1 MLTRIVRMA
10 FRPEETENFRMIF
23 NRSKYLIRNMPGC
36 HHLELHTDYQD
47 DSIFFTISIWETET
61 DLENYRK
68 SSVFKETWKDTKA
81 LFREKP
87 IAYSL
92 RNQEIL
98 DSNK

>member
-10 FRPEETENFRMIF
+10 FRPEETETFRNIF

-36 HHLELHTDYQD
+36 RHLELHTDYHD
-47 DSIFFTISIWETET
+47 DSIFFTISIWETEN

-68 SSVFKETWKDTKA
+68 SSVFEETWKDTKA

-87 IAYSL
+87 KAYSL